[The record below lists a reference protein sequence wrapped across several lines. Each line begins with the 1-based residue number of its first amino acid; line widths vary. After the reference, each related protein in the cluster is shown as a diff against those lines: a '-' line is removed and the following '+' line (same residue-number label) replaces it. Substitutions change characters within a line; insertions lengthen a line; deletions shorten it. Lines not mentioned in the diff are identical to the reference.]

1 MQLSN
6 FIHVLKLLHNK
17 SKILYILRSFNF
29 VCLLECLHL
38 HFKEFIMWTLL
49 KGIIQFESYMH
60 ERCTR
65 VGISN
70 HLSWK
75 LKCSLLI
82 VCCPS
87 VCLLTFHNLIIYLR
101 TTGPIITKLGTK
113 RPWVTSFHIAC
124 ISKHYSF
131 KMYWST
137 TLYIP
142 MSNTGVF
149 EKIHQDCWLYQFFS
163 YWRMNNWRV
172 KFL

>member
-1 MQLSN
+1 MSTSSFQRIYIVNIVKGDNSVWILHAWKMYMCWHLKSPELKAQVFSSN
-6 FIHVLKLLHNK
+6 RLLT
-17 SKILYILRSFNF
+17 
-29 VCLLECLHL
+29 VCL
-38 HFKEFIMWTLL
+38 
-49 KGIIQFESYMH
+49 
-60 ERCTR
+60 
-65 VGISN
+65 
-70 HLSWK
+70 
-75 LKCSLLI
+75 
-82 VCCPS
+82 S
-87 VCLLTFHNLIIYLR
+87 VNFSQSHHYLIIYLR

-149 EKIHQDCWLYQFFS
+149 EKIHLDCWLYQFFS

>member
-1 MQLSN
+1 MSTSSFQRIYNVNIVKGDHSVWILHAWKMYTCWDFKSPELKAQVFSSN
-6 FIHVLKLLHNK
+6 RLL
-17 SKILYILRSFNF
+17 
-29 VCLLECLHL
+29 
-38 HFKEFIMWTLL
+38 
-49 KGIIQFESYMH
+49 
-60 ERCTR
+60 
-65 VGISN
+65 
-70 HLSWK
+70 
-75 LKCSLLI
+75 
-82 VCCPS
+82 S

-113 RPWVTSFHIAC
+113 HPWVTSFHIAC

-163 YWRMNNWRV
+163 YDVWTIEELNFCREFTYLN
-172 KFL
+172 